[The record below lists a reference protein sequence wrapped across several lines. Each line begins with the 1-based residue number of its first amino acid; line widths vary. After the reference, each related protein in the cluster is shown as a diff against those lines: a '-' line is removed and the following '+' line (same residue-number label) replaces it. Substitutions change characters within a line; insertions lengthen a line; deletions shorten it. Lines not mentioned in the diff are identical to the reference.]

1 MSQLK
6 NNMNIEQLCKTI
18 ETFNKDEQVEILKII
33 INKNNIT
40 SENSNGT
47 FINMEDLKEDTIKE
61 LNLYVDYVLKK
72 NLDIYVIE
80 NKKHTLKNNINENN
94 NNKV

>member
-1 MSQLK
+1 MSQIK

-18 ETFNKDEQVEILKII
+18 ETFNKEEQVEILKII

-94 NNKV
+94 NIKV

>member
-1 MSQLK
+1 MSQIK

-18 ETFNKDEQVEILKII
+18 ETFNKDEQIEILKII

-94 NNKV
+94 NIKV

>member
-1 MSQLK
+1 MSQIK

-18 ETFNKDEQVEILKII
+18 ETFNKEEQVEILKII

>member
-1 MSQLK
+1 MSQIK

-94 NNKV
+94 NIKV

>member
-1 MSQLK
+1 MSQIK

-61 LNLYVDYVLKK
+61 LNVYVDYVLKK
-72 NLDIYVIE
+72 NLDFYVIE

-94 NNKV
+94 NIKV